1 MKSHSFTNASQQDL
15 KLLKLVLKV
24 FSEYFTC
31 SPQNQSELA
40 RVTSFFLMTES
51 KQVKKKII
59 TVQNQNFQNGH
70 DLKCPSCT
78 DTLKSRQSHSFFQSC
93 RSQPRYYANTAKL
106 KAEFKTKKPRTEN
119 YPTVFHSKTE
129 IRILNFIITFLYHF
143 VLVNVCKYFSQ
154 QFYTDPN
161 QYPAEILESPF

>member
-1 MKSHSFTNASQQDL
+1 MKSHSFTNASQQGL

-59 TVQNQNFQNGH
+59 TVQN
-70 DLKCPSCT
+70 
-78 DTLKSRQSHSFFQSC
+78 
-93 RSQPRYYANTAKL
+93 
-106 KAEFKTKKPRTEN
+106 
-119 YPTVFHSKTE
+119 
-129 IRILNFIITFLYHF
+129 
-143 VLVNVCKYFSQ
+143 
-154 QFYTDPN
+154 
-161 QYPAEILESPF
+161 